1 MSEWFV
7 DQPREEIIP
16 PRGEWSKLPITTLID
31 TKVKLSNRLRQYK
44 NTANFQI
51 LQSAI
56 SELDSLIAQSGKK
69 N

>member
-7 DQPREEIIP
+7 DQPREEIIS
-16 PRGEWSKLPITTLID
+16 PRSEWSKLPITALID